1 MKADK
6 TIENILDITAWAY
19 NRIDIQDSEIKHLQ
33 SDNRLLLNRIENLE
47 SLMTIDKDL
56 DYHIKQ
62 HKYYQDISIKQN
74 KYISR
79 LEDKLQ
85 QVKSDYEIDDYS
97 LNLDEIYKKGV

>member
-6 TIENILDITAWAY
+6 TIENILDI
-19 NRIDIQDSEIKHLQ
+19 IDIQDSEIKELQ
-33 SDNRLLLNRIENLE
+33 KRISILDARIERYLDFKVKQ
-47 SLMTIDKDL
+47 SQKLTKKDE
-56 DYHIKQ
+56 
-62 HKYYQDISIKQN
+62 
-74 KYISR
+74 YISR

>member
-1 MKADK
+1 
-6 TIENILDITAWAY
+6 
-19 NRIDIQDSEIKHLQ
+19 
-33 SDNRLLLNRIENLE
+33 
-47 SLMTIDKDL
+47 MTIDKDL